1 MASSSMTFSSLYT
14 QWCPFSWG
22 ISQQIYRNPWF
33 LPFTM
38 GSCRFRIQ
46 VWDTKISAPLVAHR
60 FAQISLAASKVA
72 RLVQP
77 AQQVSN
83 EDSSYCFSATTSVVP
98 CLVPCVRLW
107 LCDRTVCPC
116 RRLSPSHLAT
126 SVWPDATGSL
136 AMQTCM
142 NRRRCLGTS
151 GHRVMEENVCVCALC
166 NCAISDVVPCCLSWS
181 NEPNLCS
188 TVANSAKELLIE

>member
-116 RRLSPSHLAT
+116 RRLLRLLFGQMRLDRLQCRL
-126 SVWPDATGSL
+126 VWTEE
-136 AMQTCM
+136 
-142 NRRRCLGTS
+142 GTS
-151 GHRVMEENVCVCALC
+151 EPAVIGSWKKMCVCALC